1 MDLNKN
7 PVILKKVYMEKKDI
21 IFVKKLKLR
30 CGTVIILFLLVIV
43 DVKLRNK
50 YDSTPFN
57 VLG

>member
-1 MDLNKN
+1 MISPLIVLNSRLT
-7 PVILKKVYMEKKDI
+7 VLYQGIT
-21 IFVKKLKLR
+21 LR
-30 CGTVIILFLLVIV
+30 GSEGDNHFFFV